1 MTMYAGPQA
10 DVPTGMGTPQSAGVA
25 TEQETAQA
33 PAPEPTRSHRPP
45 QRQTMLEEVA
55 NDLALWVDQT
65 ATEVALAFAPGR
77 APFAAN
83 MTESQ
88 KLDFYTRQLFN
99 PDGSPNVQG
108 RAQQVARLGV
118 EQFAQVY
125 QAVVR
130 ANPELK
136 PPPVPP
142 LAVPPMGPAGLP
154 SITPG
159 GA

>member
-1 MTMYAGPQA
+1 MYG
-10 DVPTGMGTPQSAGVA
+10 DVPAGMGIPQSAGA
-25 TEQETAQA
+25 AEGGAETI
-33 PAPEPTRSHRPP
+33 PPTPTRPRASPR
-45 QRQTMLEEVA
+45 RSTMLEEVA
-55 NDLALWVDQT
+55 NDLALWIDQT
-65 ATEVALAFAPGR
+65 ATTVALAFAPGR

-83 MTESQ
+83 LTESQ

-99 PDGSPNVQG
+99 PDGSPNTQG
-108 RAQQVARLGV
+108 RAQQVARLGA

-142 LAVPPMGPAGLP
+142 LAVPPATAGLP
-154 SITPG
+154 PIVPTEVPT
-159 GA
+159 A